1 MDEKLVQRQGKEEE
15 MSAYYWQKRW
25 VDALVEKGVE
35 RSTAETL
42 YASTYRSEATDQSK
56 SPELQAMLMLDINGG
71 KAKMAARAAA

>member
-1 MDEKLVQRQGKEEE
+1 

>member
-1 MDEKLVQRQGKEEE
+1 

-25 VDALVEKGVE
+25 VDALVEKGIE

-42 YASTYRSEATDQSK
+42 YASTYSKEAADQSK

-71 KAKMAARAAA
+71 KAQTATRAAA